1 MSPEPQRIREK
12 ADNMTPETQSITEK
26 ANLPV
31 LRPLKDIMGESLP
44 TLIVSD
50 PSKAIKAKDSNAAAN
65 DQVRTINANDTLFL
79 L

>member
-1 MSPEPQRIREK
+1 
-12 ADNMTPETQSITEK
+12 MTPETQSITEK

-50 PSKAIKAKDSNAAAN
+50 PSKAKDSNVAAN
-65 DQVRTINANDTLFL
+65 DQVPGGSEVC
-79 L
+79 